1 MQSSNKGQAWF
12 CTTGLPSDVTVDVA
26 DMTFHL
32 HKFPL
37 ISKSK
42 KLQDMIA
49 EQESAARRGD
59 PGSSSAAVNDK
70 KNGVGEDLDGDVE
83 EEEEIYETQCQI
95 SFQEFPGGS
104 ETFEAVVKFCYGVK
118 VELGSSNV
126 APLRCAAQFLEMTD
140 EFAEGNLI
148 SKTEMFL
155 SQSVFEN
162 GNECL
167 KVLKSCERLMPLAEE
182 LSIVERCIDS
192 CVSRIRSA
200 DPGLFAWPVV
210 DERRKGIKGAGEND
224 SWLQDLARL
233 NLPLFKRLIL
243 EMRVKEVSSDIIEN
257 CLIFYAKKYI
267 PGISRSSRMS
277 ASSPADS
284 PSQSEQR
291 ELLETVVTN
300 LPLKKSSTS
309 SPVTRYLF
317 GLLRTANI
325 LNATESSRSVL
336 EKKIGF
342 LLDQATLDDLLI
354 PSYSYLNETLY
365 DIDCVERI
373 LRYFL
378 NNLDRRSSGDN
389 EEEEAEEADLLP
401 VLTAV
406 GKLIDGFLSEIA
418 SDANLKPDK
427 FIDLAV
433 SLPEHCRVYDDGLYR
448 AVDVYLKAH
457 PWLSETEREKICGIM
472 DCQKLTLEACTHAA
486 QNERLPLRAV
496 VQVLFFE
503 QLQLRQAI
511 AGSLIAAEGM
521 PSGHLR
527 PSADVYEDDQN
538 EVHTPGIIVAQ
549 QPPTEARNT
558 WKEAVRENQVLRLDM
573 DSMRTR
579 VHQLEHECSTMKK
592 VIDSMDMTETKGWK
606 GSLSK
611 KFGCKF
617 KIQVCDSH
625 ESNVVNTRRSRQSRQ

>member
-1 MQSSNKGQAWF
+1 MDLIYICLF
-12 CTTGLPSDVTVDVA
+12 VD
-26 DMTFHL
+26 L
-32 HKFPL
+32 KFPL
-37 ISKSK
+37 ISRSK

-49 EQESAARRGD
+49 EQESVARRGD
-59 PGSSSAAVNDK
+59 PEASSALINERK
-70 KNGVGEDLDGDVE
+70 KGE
-83 EEEEIYETQCQI
+83 EEGENEDDDIDEAECQI

-104 ETFEAVVKFCYGVK
+104 ETFEVVAKFCYGVK
-118 VELGSSNV
+118 IELSSLNV
-126 APLRCAAQFLEMTD
+126 APLQCAAQFLEMTD
-140 EFAEGNLI
+140 EFSEGNLI
-148 SKTEMFL
+148 SKTELFL
-155 SQSVFEN
+155 SQSVFKS
-162 GNECL
+162 GKECL

-182 LSIVERCIDS
+182 LSIVERCIDA
-192 CVSRIRSA
+192 CVSRIISA

-210 DERRKGIKGAGEND
+210 AGGGDSRVSNQGQRKGTKGAGGKE

-243 EMRVKEVSSDIIEN
+243 EMRVKEVSSEVIEN

-267 PGISRSSRMS
+267 PGISRSSRIS
-277 ASSPADS
+277 TSSPAHS

-291 ELLETVVTN
+291 DLLETVVTN
-300 LPLKKSSTS
+300 LPLKRSAAS
-309 SPVTRYLF
+309 SPITRYLF

-325 LNATESSRSVL
+325 LNATESCKSVL
-336 EKKIGF
+336 EKKIGV

-373 LRYFL
+373 LRNFL
-378 NNLDRRSSGDN
+378 ESLNRRSSGVIEDDDN
-389 EEEEAEEADLLP
+389 EEEKDLLP

-406 GKLIDGFLSEIA
+406 GKLIDGYMSEIA

-427 FIDLAV
+427 FINLAIL
-433 SLPEHCRVYDDGLYR
+433 LPEHCRIFDDGLYR

-457 PWLSETEREKICGIM
+457 PWLSEIERENICGIM

-527 PSADVYEDDQN
+527 PSTVDAYEEDHN
-538 EVHTPGIIVAQ
+538 EVNIQGAIVTQA
-549 QPPTEARNT
+549 PITARST
-558 WKEAVRENQVLRLDM
+558 WNAAVRENQVLRLDM

-592 VIDSMDMTETKGWK
+592 VIENIDKTDPSETKGWK
-606 GSLSK
+606 GSVSK

-617 KIQVCDSH
+617 KTQVCDSH
-625 ESNVVNTRRSRQSRQ
+625 EPNVVRPRRTRQ